1 VICYSTPMEDAPAR
15 LVARGIGKS
24 FGTTRA
30 LEGVS
35 FELRPGRV
43 HAIIGEN
50 GAGKSTLMRIVAGAE
65 RSDTGSLVLDGV
77 DYAPLGPLE
86 ARQHGVAIVYQELSV
101 CPDLTVSENIV
112 LGAESSRFGWSLE
125 RKNDERVLRALAP
138 ITRARGDLPL
148 DARVGGLSAAEQQ
161 LVEIGRALAT
171 ENPRVLILDE
181 PTSSLGSDDVDRL
194 FGALARL
201 RDSGLAILYISHF
214 LEEVRRI
221 ADDYTV
227 LRDGKTVASGLV
239 ADVTNDALV
248 AAMAGRRVE
257 GAARIARERGDAV
270 LTVRDLGGER
280 LPRRASFTLHRG
292 EVLGVAGLVGSGR
305 TELLRAIFGLDKV
318 RSGQVTVRAFSG
330 AASPHRRLAQGVGM
344 LSEDR
349 KNEGLAGAL
358 SVRENL
364 TLSKLGPLRRR
375 GLLSP
380 SAERKESERFIARL
394 GIRCRDADQNVGE
407 LSGGNQQKVAL
418 ARLLYH
424 DVDVLLLDEPTRG
437 IDVRSR
443 AEVHGLVGE
452 LAAQG
457 KAVLVVS
464 SQLPE
469 LLALCDRI
477 AVMHRGVLGEA
488 RPSTER
494 DEHALLSEAAGA

>member
-1 VICYSTPMEDAPAR
+1 MESAPLR
-15 LVARGIGKS
+15 LSARGIGKA

-30 LEGVS
+30 LDEVG
-35 FELRPGRV
+35 FELRAGSV
-43 HAIIGEN
+43 HAILGEN

-65 RSDTGSLVLDGV
+65 RPDAGTMALDGAA
-77 DYAPLGPLE
+77 YAPAGPLE
-86 ARQHGVAIVYQELSV
+86 ARRRGVAIVYQELSV
-101 CPDLTVSENIV
+101 CPELTVAENVV
-112 LGAESSRFGWSLE
+112 LGAEAARFGWIDARRNE
-125 RKNDERVLRALAP
+125 ARVLRALAP

-148 DARVGGLSAAEQQ
+148 GARVGSLSAAEQQ

-171 ENPRVLILDE
+171 ENTRVLILDE
-181 PTSSLGSDDVDRL
+181 PTSSLGGDDAERL
-194 FGALARL
+194 FRALADL
-201 RDSGLAILYISHF
+201 RDAGLAILYISHF

-227 LRDGKTVASGLV
+227 LRDGKMVATGRV
-239 ADVTNDALV
+239 AAVTNDELV
-248 AAMAGRRVE
+248 RAMAGRGLDRS
-257 GAARIARERGDAV
+257 ARRARAPGDAI
-270 LTVRDLGGER
+270 LSVRELGGVR
-280 LPRRASFTLHRG
+280 LPKSATLTLHRG
-292 EVLGVAGLVGSGR
+292 EVLGIAGLVGSGR
-305 TELLRAIFGLDKV
+305 TELLRAIFGLDEV
-318 RSGQVTVRAFSG
+318 RSGDVRVRAVG
-330 AASPHRRLAQGVGM
+330 GRASPRARLAQGVGM

-349 KNEGLAGAL
+349 KTEGLAVAL
-358 SVRENL
+358 SVSENL
-364 TLSKLGPLRRR
+364 TLSKLKPLRRR

-380 SAERKESERFIARL
+380 AAERAAAERFIERL
-394 GIRCRDADQNVGE
+394 GIRCRDAGQSAGE

-443 AEVHGLVGE
+443 SEVHRLVGE

-469 LLALCDRI
+469 LLELCDRV

-488 RPSTER
+488 RPVSER
-494 DEHALLSEAAGA
+494 DEHALLSEATGA

>member
-1 VICYSTPMEDAPAR
+1 
-15 LVARGIGKS
+15 
-24 FGTTRA
+24 
-30 LEGVS
+30 
-35 FELRPGRV
+35 
-43 HAIIGEN
+43 
-50 GAGKSTLMRIVAGAE
+50 STLMRIVAGAE
-65 RSDTGSLVLDGV
+65 RPDGGVLELDGAI
-77 DYAPLGPLE
+77 YAPSGPLD
-86 ARQHGVAIVYQELSV
+86 ARRRGVAIVYQELSV
-101 CPDLTVSENIV
+101 CPDLSVAENIV
-112 LGAESSRFGWSLE
+112 LGAESSRFGWLSSKRNE
-125 RKNDERVLRALAP
+125 ERVLRALAP

-148 DARVGGLSAAEQQ
+148 DALVGSLSSAEQQ

-171 ENPRVLILDE
+171 ENTRVLILDE
-181 PTSSLGSDDVDRL
+181 PTSSLGGDDVERL
-194 FGALARL
+194 FRALGEL
-201 RDSGLAILYISHF
+201 RDAGLAILYISHF

-227 LRDGKTVASGLV
+227 LRDGKLV
-239 ADVTNDALV
+239 SHGRVSEVTNDELV
-248 AAMAGRRVE
+248 SDMAGRKVE
-257 GAARIARERGDAV
+257 GIERVAREPGEAL
-270 LTVRDLGGER
+270 LTVRELSGVR

-305 TELLRAIFGLDKV
+305 TELLRTIFGLDSV
-318 RSGQVTVRAFSG
+318 RSGAVRVREVPSL
-330 AASPHRRLAQGVGM
+330 ASPHRRLRQGVGM

-349 KNEGLAGAL
+349 KNEGLASAL
-358 SVRENL
+358 SISENL

-380 SAERKESERFIARL
+380 AAERSETERFIERL
-394 GIRCRDADQNVGE
+394 GIRCRDSDQSVGE

-443 AEVHGLVGE
+443 AEVHRLIGE
-452 LAAQG
+452 LAKGG

-469 LLALCDRI
+469 LLAVCDRI

-488 RPSTER
+488 RPSGER
-494 DEHALLSEAAGA
+494 DELALLSEATGA

>member
-1 VICYSTPMEDAPAR
+1 MPGEPIR
-15 LVARGIGKS
+15 LLARGIGKS

-30 LEGVS
+30 LDDAS
-35 FELRPGRV
+35 FELRSGSV
-43 HAIIGEN
+43 HAILGEN

-65 RSDTGSLVLDGV
+65 RPDQGTLLLDGAP
-77 DYAPLGPLE
+77 YAPLGPLE
-86 ARQHGVAIVYQELSV
+86 ARRRGVAIVYQELSV
-101 CPDLTVSENIV
+101 CPDLTVAENIV
-112 LGAESSRFGWSLE
+112 LGAEARRFGWVRARE
-125 RKNDERVLRALAP
+125 NEERVLRALAP

-148 DARVGGLSAAEQQ
+148 DARVGSLSAAEQQ

-171 ENPRVLILDE
+171 ENTRVLILDE
-181 PTSSLGSDDVDRL
+181 PTSSLGGQDVDRL
-194 FGALARL
+194 FRALSDL

-221 ADDYTV
+221 ADDFTV
-227 LRDGKTVASGLV
+227 LRDGKLVTSGRV

-248 AAMAGRRVE
+248 RAMAGHGVDDVRH
-257 GAARIARERGDAV
+257 AARTAGEPV
-270 LTVRDLGGER
+270 LTVRELAGAR
-280 LPRRASFTLHRG
+280 LPRRASLTLRRG
-292 EVLGVAGLVGSGR
+292 EVLGIAGLVGSGR
-305 TELLRAIFGLDKV
+305 TELLRAIFGLDEV
-318 RSGQVTVRAFSG
+318 RSGEVTVRALSG
-330 AASPHRRLAQGVGM
+330 RASPGRRLAEGVGM

-349 KNEGLAGAL
+349 KSEGLAGAL
-358 SVRENL
+358 SVSENL
-364 TLSKLGPLRRR
+364 TLSKLAPLRRR

-380 SAERKESERFIARL
+380 ARERAEAERFIARL
-394 GIRCRDADQNVGE
+394 GIRCRDADQSVGE

-443 AEVHGLVGE
+443 AEVHRLVGE
-452 LAAQG
+452 LAEQG

-469 LLALCDRI
+469 LLTLCDRI

-488 RPSTER
+488 RASSER
-494 DEHALLSEAAGA
+494 DEHALLSEATGA